1 MTIRRQEVS
10 APQGKQCTRDKEEND
25 ANAESLKRSKLFT
38 SVDKRERGELVMR
51 LDMNVELSR
60 LGNYISPPSIES
72 SDPYFSTPAN
82 IEKGWSWE
90 GKTEVEEEETA

>member
-1 MTIRRQEVS
+1 
-10 APQGKQCTRDKEEND
+10 
-25 ANAESLKRSKLFT
+25 
-38 SVDKRERGELVMR
+38 
-51 LDMNVELSR
+51 MNVELSR

-90 GKTEVEEEETA
+90 GKTEVEEEETAWRVPLRAIIMTMGV